1 LKLRLVCIGKL
12 SSRYLKDGVADFTRR
27 ISRYLPL
34 EIAELKEER
43 TGSKLNPEAIREAE
57 GQRLLA
63 RTGDQDWVIALDE
76 KGKQLDSPGLAGLI
90 ERHML
95 EATPSVTA
103 VLGGAYGLS
112 EAVRRRADLIL
123 SLSQLT
129 FTHQLARLI
138 WLEQL
143 YRSLTIIR
151 NEPYHNA

>member
-12 SSRYLKDGVADFTRR
+12 SSRYLKEGVADFTQR
-27 ISRYLPL
+27 IGRYLPL
-34 EIAELKEER
+34 EVVELREEK
-43 TGSKLNPEAIREAE
+43 TGGKLAPEATREAE
-57 GQRLLA
+57 GERLLA
-63 RTGDQDWVIALDE
+63 RTGARDWVVALDE
-76 KGKQLDSPGLAGLI
+76 KGRLLDSVGLAGLI

-95 EATPSVTA
+95 EATPAVTA

-112 EAVRRRADLIL
+112 DAVRHRADLIL
-123 SLSQLT
+123 SLSPLT